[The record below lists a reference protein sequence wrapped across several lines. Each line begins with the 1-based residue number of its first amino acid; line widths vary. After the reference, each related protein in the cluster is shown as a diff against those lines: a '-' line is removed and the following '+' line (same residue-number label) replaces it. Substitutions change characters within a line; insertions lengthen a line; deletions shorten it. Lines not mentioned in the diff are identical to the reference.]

1 MFAPTDPTLAV
12 DIHHLI
18 PRKWSR
24 VSDLRDDLQKRVDRL
39 ANLAPLAKATNILTG
54 NREPASYI
62 ELFAQGDPGGNEEGI
77 DSMLSQH
84 LVEPRLLRVL
94 SDAVSDLD
102 EHVERFLDDR
112 LANNVEEF
120 KGLVGAV

>member
-1 MFAPTDPTLAV
+1 
-12 DIHHLI
+12 
-18 PRKWSR
+18 
-24 VSDLRDDLQKRVDRL
+24 
-39 ANLAPLAKATNILTG
+39 
-54 NREPASYI
+54 
-62 ELFAQGDPGGNEEGI
+62 
-77 DSMLSQH
+77 MLSQH

-112 LANNVEEF
+112 LAKIVEEF